1 MSNLKYYLEFKSFE
15 IIFYLLSFDLKFI
28 AITILFMCH
37 DIIRYASTTILS
49 YLMNIMG
56 WINSIRRSVEYIII
70 LTRVTQTIY
79 IYSYIVVYT
88 GLQYMRL
95 LCPHSFINSI
105 INLSFITIL
114 VIIITQCSIH
124 LSLLMSFMNQHSYH
138 NTLSWPQLVLGG

>member
-1 MSNLKYYLEFKSFE
+1 MSNLKYYLELKSFE

-79 IYSYIVVYT
+79 IYSYIVAYT
-88 GLQYMRL
+88 GL
-95 LCPHSFINSI
+95 
-105 INLSFITIL
+105 
-114 VIIITQCSIH
+114 
-124 LSLLMSFMNQHSYH
+124 
-138 NTLSWPQLVLGG
+138 